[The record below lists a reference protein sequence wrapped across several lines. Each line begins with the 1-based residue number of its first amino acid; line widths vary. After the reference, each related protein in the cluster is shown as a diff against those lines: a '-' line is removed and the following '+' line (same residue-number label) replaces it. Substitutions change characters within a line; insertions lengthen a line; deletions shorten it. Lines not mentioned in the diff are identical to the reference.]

1 MRSKRRAIGLLL
13 LSDIVLINVSLVL
26 AYLMRYELRW
36 FRELGFDAPLS
47 DYAPFALILSILLPI
62 TFKLDGVY
70 DSRRGQSWFD
80 QVYAIV
86 NSTAK
91 GIILLLAIT
100 FVYRPL
106 VYSRLLFLETAALI
120 VILLGLSRLLK
131 GIIEARMRRRGI
143 GVDRV
148 LIVGAGEVGRAVLRT
163 IVARPELGYKIVGF
177 VDDNLERGLSEI
189 GPFKGLGGLDQLA
202 RILDNPSA
210 QDSTMEAG
218 PACDPALD
226 SATKPS
232 AEPIDQVII
241 TLPWMYHRKILNI
254 IQECQRKRIQARIV
268 PDLFQMSLSQVDV
281 DDLGGIPLIGIREV
295 RIGRGRRALKRT
307 MDVFLSLVV
316 GIVLA
321 PLLAL
326 IALLIKLDSPGPV
339 LFRQLRVGQGGRQFW
354 CYKFRSMRQGAE
366 NELDQLRAL
375 NEADG
380 PLFKIRDD
388 PRRTRVG
395 RWLRYTSLDELPQ
408 IYNVLRGEMSWVG
421 PRPPIPSEVEQYE
434 PWQMR
439 RLEVAPGITGLWQV
453 SGRSNLSFDEMCL
466 LDIYYIENWTP
477 ALDLK
482 IMLRTVPKVILGDG
496 AY

>member
-1 MRSKRRAIGLLL
+1 MRSNRRATWLLV
-13 LSDIVLINVSLVL
+13 LSDVVLINVALVL

-47 DYAPFALILSILLPI
+47 DYFPFAVILSILLPI

-86 NSTAK
+86 NATAK
-91 GIILLLAIT
+91 GVIVLLAIT

-106 VYSRLLFLETAALI
+106 VYSRLLFLEAAALI
-120 VILLGLSRLLK
+120 IILLGLSRLIK
-131 GIIEARMRRRGI
+131 GQVEARMRRRGI

-148 LIVGAGEVGRAVLRT
+148 LIVGAGEVGRAVIRT
-163 IVARPELGYKIVGF
+163 IVARPELGYKIIGF

-202 RILDNPSA
+202 HILDDSSPS
-210 QDSTMEAG
+210 DD
-218 PACDPALD
+218 PACDGDQGGPVGSRPKVEAV
-226 SATKPS
+226 
-232 AEPIDQVII
+232 DQVII

-254 IQECQRKRIQARIV
+254 IQECRRKRIKARIV

-281 DDLGGIPLIGIREV
+281 DDLGGIPLIGIQET
-295 RIGRGRRALKRT
+295 RISRGQRALKRAI
-307 MDVFLSLVV
+307 DVALSLVAAV
-316 GIVLA
+316 FLA

-339 LFRQLRVGQGGRQFW
+339 LFRQLRVGQGGRRFW
-354 CYKFRSMRQGAE
+354 CYKFRSMREGA
-366 NELDQLRAL
+366 DQEREQLSDL

-395 RWLRYTSLDELPQ
+395 RWLRRTSLDELPQ
-408 IYNVLRGEMSWVG
+408 IYNVLRGEMSLVG
-421 PRPPIPSEVEQYE
+421 PRPPIPNEVEQYE

-439 RLEVAPGITGLWQV
+439 RLEVPPGITGLWQV
-453 SGRSNLSFDEMCL
+453 SGRSDLTFDEMCL

-477 ALDLK
+477 ALDVK
-482 IMLRTVPKVILGDG
+482 IILRTVPKVLTGYG